1 MACYNS
7 PFREHLKNMTLEL
20 AENYPVDGFFFDCLG
35 AYPCVCEYCVKEM
48 KEKGIDITD
57 TEAVTKFSAFSA
69 HRMCEYL
76 NEAIRRVKPD
86 ALLFFNGR
94 PFEEVIHME
103 SHLEC
108 ECLPT
113 AGWGYECLPICAHYM
128 RTVAGPDKSVLNMT
142 GRFNDWGDFGG
153 LRTAEGLEYD
163 LFYGAAN
170 GQRPDI
176 GGHFHPRGDL
186 LRRHALVPE
195 PTADGL
201 HILTHLNDV
210 AVRVIEPHHPLPPAM
225 LQGRADVHRSSF
237 PRKSV
242 QVSSVW
248 RHRPPVRVTL
258 APKSIT
264 T

>member
-1 MACYNS
+1 M
-7 PFREHLKNMTLEL
+7 PLEL

-176 GGHFHPRGDL
+176 GG
-186 LRRHALVPE
+186 AIW
-195 PTADGL
+195 TC
-201 HILTHLNDV
+201 
-210 AVRVIEPHHPLPPAM
+210 
-225 LQGRADVHRSSF
+225 RSSTASA
-237 PRKSV
+237 RSMAICRNMTNGCSMRLMSLKSRWCIRAEACIIRTARE
-242 QVSSVW
+242 SRRRSVC
-248 RHRPPVRVTL
+248 
-258 APKSIT
+258 
-264 T
+264 